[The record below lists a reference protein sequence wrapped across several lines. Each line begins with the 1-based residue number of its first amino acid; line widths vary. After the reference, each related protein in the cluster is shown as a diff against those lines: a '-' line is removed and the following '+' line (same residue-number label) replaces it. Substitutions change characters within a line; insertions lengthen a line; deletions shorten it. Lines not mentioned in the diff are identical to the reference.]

1 MYLNF
6 VYFFDALEAIP
17 SPQFTCSTVSFNF
30 KIASYRGAGNFRP
43 EISSAARCRFEN
55 REEKRKALY
64 RGARRVKEFLDLR
77 ERASSRRADDFG
89 PKNTRD
95 L

>member
-1 MYLNF
+1 MVLITRCFESFLESCPVSPLANEHF
-6 VYFFDALEAIP
+6 VCFL
-17 SPQFTCSTVSFNF
+17 
-30 KIASYRGAGNFRP
+30 AGCATGGRV
-43 EISSAARCRFEN
+43 ILDLKSVARRAADSRS
-55 REEKRKALY
+55 EKRKKEALY
-64 RGARRVKEFLDLR
+64 RGARGVKEFLDLR

>member
-1 MYLNF
+1 MGGA
-6 VYFFDALEAIP
+6 AL
-17 SPQFTCSTVSFNF
+17 F
-30 KIASYRGAGNFRP
+30 YRGAGNFRP

-64 RGARRVKEFLDLR
+64 RGARGVKEFLDLR

-95 L
+95 LYKVPKWDLLDKPVEISTGTPL